1 MRKGSPKIRLGASFS
16 YIMTVVARKSVVVSW
31 VVRDADEEGAE
42 GQELLMSE
50 SS

>member
-16 YIMTVVARKSVVVSW
+16 YIMTLVARKSVVVSS
-31 VVRDADEEGAE
+31 VVRDADWEGAE